1 MINKKLIPYITA
13 MMLIVLASNYLVQ
26 FPVKYL
32 NLQNILTWGAFSYPI
47 AFLVTDLAN
56 RVHGI
61 QFTKRVI
68 YIGFIFGVLVSL
80 LFSLSDFNLIS
91 IRIVIGSGTA
101 FLVAQLLDANIF
113 NRLRNNKFWFIP
125 PFLSS
130 IISSAID
137 TILFFSIAFYGT
149 SIPWVTLALG
159 DFIVKIFIAMLMLVP
174 FRLIL
179 GNLNL
184 VQGSFFSLRI
194 NK

>member
-1 MINKKLIPYITA
+1 

-26 FPVKYL
+26 IPFSFL
-32 NLQNILTWGAFSYPI
+32 GLQNILTWGAFTYPI

-61 QFTKRVI
+61 EFTRRVI
-68 YIGFIFGVLVSL
+68 QTGFIWGIIVSL
-80 LFSLSDFNLIS
+80 YFALGELNLIS
-91 IRIVIGSGTA
+91 LRIVIGSGFA

-113 NRLRNNKFWFIP
+113 NKLRNHKHWFIP

-149 SIPWVTLALG
+149 QVPWISLALG
-159 DFIVKIFIAMLMLVP
+159 DFMVKIIIAMLMLVP
-174 FRLIL
+174 FRLIVK
-179 GNLNL
+179 NLNL
-184 VQGSFFSLRI
+184 VQNSFFSR
-194 NK
+194 

>member
-1 MINKKLIPYITA
+1 

-26 FPVKYL
+26 FPFNFL
-32 NLQNILTWGAFSYPI
+32 NLENILTWGAFTYPI

-61 QFTKRVI
+61 NFTKKVI
-68 YIGFIFGVLVSL
+68 HIGFIWGVLISLFFSVSDL
-80 LFSLSDFNLIS
+80 NLIS
-91 IRIVIGSGTA
+91 LRIVIGSGTA

-113 NRLRNNKFWFIP
+113 NKLRYNRYWFVP

-130 IISSAID
+130 IISSAVD

-149 SIPWVTLALG
+149 QVPWVTLALG
-159 DFIVKIFIAMLMLVP
+159 DFLVKIIIAMLMLIP
-174 FRLIL
+174 FRMMIK
-179 GNLNL
+179 NFNL
-184 VQGSFFSLRI
+184 VQSSFLNRQI

>member
-1 MINKKLIPYITA
+1 

-26 FPVKYL
+26 FPFKFF
-32 NLQNILTWGAFSYPI
+32 NLQNILTWGAFTYPI

-56 RVHGI
+56 RIHGI
-61 QFTKRVI
+61 NFTRKVI
-68 YIGFIFGVLVSL
+68 HIGFLWGVAVSL
-80 LFSLSDFNLIS
+80 FFSVSDFNLIS

-101 FLVAQLLDANIF
+101 FLIAQLLDANIF
-113 NRLRNNKFWFIP
+113 NKLRNNKYWFVP

-149 SIPWVTLALG
+149 QVPWITLALG
-159 DFIVKIFIAMLMLVP
+159 DFIVKIIIAMLMLVP

-179 GNLNL
+179 QNVNLI
-184 VQGSFFSLRI
+184 QGSFSNR
-194 NK
+194 

>member
-1 MINKKLIPYITA
+1 

-61 QFTKRVI
+61 QFTKRII

-179 GNLNL
+179 RNLNL